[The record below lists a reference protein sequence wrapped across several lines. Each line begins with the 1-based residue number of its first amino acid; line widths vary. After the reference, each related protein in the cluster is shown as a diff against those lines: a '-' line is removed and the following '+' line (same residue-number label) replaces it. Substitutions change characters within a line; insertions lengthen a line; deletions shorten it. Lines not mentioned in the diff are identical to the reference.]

1 MYEYT
6 INMLSE
12 KMIAF
17 FKYDPKRIQHFM
29 KVHYLSKLI
38 CNMENIDDHT
48 KFITECSAIVHDI
61 GIKSAEQK
69 YGKCNGKLQEHEGP
83 KFAKHILE
91 NLDFQKED
99 IERICYIVGHHH
111 TYKNIDELDYQILV
125 EADFLVNFYEE
136 QISENGIKSVLNKIF
151 KTDSAKNICR
161 TMYLK

>member
-1 MYEYT
+1 MYEYK

-12 KMIAF
+12 KMIEF

-99 IERICYIVGHHH
+99 IER
-111 TYKNIDELDYQILV
+111 NQILYK
-125 EADFLVNFYEE
+125 D
-136 QISENGIKSVLNKIF
+136 IENRFQSFFGTKVRLSAGKRRGKIIIEYANNDDLERILELM
-151 KTDSAKNICR
+151 K
-161 TMYLK
+161 